1 MFHIYKLDIFGEI
14 FMTQVLQ
21 GTVHKGIIK
30 TKGMLEENEG
40 VLIIRVSKP
49 KMSKIE
55 KIARNVKEFQNHA
68 FVEEIIEATEHGE
81 GID

>member
-1 MFHIYKLDIFGEI
+1 
-14 FMTQVLQ
+14 MTQVLQ
-21 GTVHKGIIK
+21 GIVHKGIIK

-49 KMSKIE
+49 KISKVD
-55 KIARNVKEFQNHA
+55 KIVASLKEFQDHS

-81 GID
+81 GIE